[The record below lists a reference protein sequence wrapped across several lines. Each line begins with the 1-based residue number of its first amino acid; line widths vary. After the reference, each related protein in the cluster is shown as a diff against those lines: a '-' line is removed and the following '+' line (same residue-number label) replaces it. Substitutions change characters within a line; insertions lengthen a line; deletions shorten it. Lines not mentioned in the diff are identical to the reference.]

1 MNLLP
6 EQGSPSLYAVV
17 LVDNCMVFS
26 HKSYVVIPRDSLEE
40 DIARLDA
47 LCRIFGAGLILFDKI
62 SPETPNFEIMVR
74 VTKHEPDE
82 IC

>member
-1 MNLLP
+1 VTNS
-6 EQGSPSLYAVV
+6 G
-17 LVDNCMVFS
+17 
-26 HKSYVVIPRDSLEE
+26 YVVIPRDSLEE

-62 SPETPNFEIMVR
+62 SPEIPNFEIMVR
-74 VTKHEPDE
+74 ATKHEPDE